1 MRLLNSFLTVFT
13 ILAII
18 CPGLHGA
25 EKPDQRIYEN
35 RLVRISN
42 PTPIL
47 ADHPE
52 FVAPVKG
59 RTRFLA
65 PAVLDETGTNI
76 LRVRSWRFSYNARG
90 IIEMSNHLQA
100 QATAVIVVHPWGVDD
115 GQGWRTPEPA
125 GAAFQCTPEKN
136 ALVGRH
142 ARSVINPF
150 LQRLRGQ
157 VKLVLYSLPGRE
169 DPIRRQMYRSFR
181 GKPTA
186 RQRERGL
193 VELKKHLNAFQYKGQ
208 AVPRSF
214 AVSRQTPLVEYF
226 QKFPGLDASAK
237 FNNDGFWN
245 QPIPV
250 HRELKTHLDDV
261 VIYDAEGYELLKAF
275 LKKNG
280 VRHVL
285 LTGYN
290 TDMCVCSTTAGYENL
305 RRDFNVFLVG
315 DATVATFPGQPDPS
329 VATGAAVSFASLKV
343 MITQVSWVSSLTHEA
358 RATSR

>member
-1 MRLLNSFLTVFT
+1 MRFLSSFLAVC
-13 ILAII
+13 LVVVAS
-18 CPGLHGA
+18 PALNGA
-25 EKPDQRIYEN
+25 EKPETRTYQN
-35 RLVRISN
+35 RLVKNEN

-59 RTRFLA
+59 RARFLA
-65 PAVLDETGTNI
+65 PALLAETGSN
-76 LRVRSWRFSYNARG
+76 LLQVRSWRFSYNARG
-90 IIEMSNHLQA
+90 IIEMPNQLQG

-115 GQGWRTPEPA
+115 GQGWRTPQPA

-142 ARSVINPF
+142 AQSVINPF
-150 LQRLRGQ
+150 LKRLRGQ

-169 DPIRRQMYRSFR
+169 DPIRRQIYRSFR
-181 GKPTA
+181 SQPTA
-186 RQRERGL
+186 QQRERGTNAL
-193 VELKKHLNAFQYKGQ
+193 REHLNAFQYKGQ
-208 AVPRSF
+208 SVPSLLT
-214 AVSRQTPLVEYF
+214 VSRQTPLVEYF
-226 QKFPGLDASAK
+226 QQFPGLDASAK
-237 FNNDGFWN
+237 FNNEGFWN

-250 HRELKTHLDDV
+250 HRSLQTHPDDV
-261 VIYDAEGYELLKAF
+261 VIYDAEGYEPLRRY

-329 VATGAAVSFASLKV
+329 VATGAAIAFASLKV
-343 MITQVSWVSSLTHEA
+343 MITQVSWIQSLTQKSA
-358 RATSR
+358 AKSR